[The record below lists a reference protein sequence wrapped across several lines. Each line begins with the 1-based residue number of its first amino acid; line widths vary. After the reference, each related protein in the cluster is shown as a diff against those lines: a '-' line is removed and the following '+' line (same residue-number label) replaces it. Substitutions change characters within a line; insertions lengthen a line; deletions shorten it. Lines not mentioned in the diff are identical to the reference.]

1 MLLQDR
7 VAIVTGGAKGM
18 GCGIALK
25 FAAEGC
31 AVAVV
36 DIDIKEAENTVAA
49 IRKEGGLAMA
59 IQCDVTDEKQV
70 KAAVDLVV
78 KKYGKVDILVNNA
91 GGAHITARIEDLTEE
106 QWDKVMDLNLKSHF
120 LFCKY
125 VVPLMKARKYG
136 KIIGTSS
143 IGAVQP
149 PGHVIAYNTAK
160 SAILGF
166 TADLATALAPL
177 GINVNAI
184 VPGPVQTH
192 FYDATTGKMNE
203 EQKQGFFA
211 GLGRKVP
218 MQRAG
223 TPEDIANAAVF
234 LASEMASYI
243 TGQALYVSGGL
254 PLLPPSGPPAMKIP
268 G

>member
-1 MLLQDR
+1 MLLLDR

-18 GCGIALK
+18 GSGIALK

-31 AVAVV
+31 VVAVV

-49 IRKEGGLAMA
+49 IKKKGGKALA
-59 IQCDVTDEKQV
+59 IYCDVTVEKQV
-70 KAAVDLVV
+70 KATVELVV
-78 KKYGKVDILVNNA
+78 KKYGKIDILINNA
-91 GGAHITARIEDLTEE
+91 GGAHIQAPIEELTEE

-120 LFCKY
+120 FFCKY
-125 VVPLMKARKYG
+125 VVPLMKAQKYG

-166 TADLATALAPL
+166 TTDLATALAPL

-184 VPGPVQTH
+184 VPGPVETH
-192 FYDATTGKMNE
+192 FYDFRTGTMTE
-203 EQKQGFFA
+203 EQKKVFFV
-211 GLGRKVP
+211 GLGKKVP
-218 MQRAG
+218 LQRAG
-223 TPEDIANAAVF
+223 TSEDIANAAVF
-234 LASEMASYI
+234 LASEMSSYI

-254 PLLPPSGPPAMKIP
+254 PLLPPSGPPAMKT
-268 G
+268 

>member
-1 MLLQDR
+1 MLLQDK
-7 VAIVTGGAKGM
+7 VAIVTGGARGM

-36 DIDIKEAENTVAA
+36 DIDLQGAESTVAA
-49 IRKEGGLAMA
+49 VRQEGGLAMA
-59 IQCDVTDEKQV
+59 VRCDVTDEKQV

-78 KKYGKVDILVNNA
+78 QKYGRVDILINNA
-91 GGAHITARIEDLTEE
+91 GGAHLTAPIEDLSED

-125 VVPLMKARKYG
+125 VVPLMKAHKSG
-136 KIIGTSS
+136 KIIGISS

-192 FYDATTGKMNE
+192 FYDATTGQMTE
-203 EQKQGFFA
+203 DQKKGFFA
-211 GLGRKVP
+211 GLGKKVP
-218 MQRAG
+218 LQRAG
-223 TPEDIANAAVF
+223 TPEDIANTALF
-234 LASEMASYI
+234 LASEMSSYI
-243 TGQALYVSGGL
+243 TGQAIYVSGGL
-254 PLLPPSGPPAMKIP
+254 PLLPPSGPSSMQIQ

>member
-1 MLLQDR
+1 MLLQDK

-25 FAAEGC
+25 FASEGC
-31 AVAVV
+31 SVAVV
-36 DIDIKEAENTVAA
+36 DIDIVEADNTVAA

-70 KAAVDLVV
+70 HAAVDLVV

-136 KIIGTSS
+136 KLIGLPARASPII
-143 IGAVQP
+143 P
-149 PGHVIAYNTAK
+149 PSQLSWAFPRTWP
-160 SAILGF
+160 
-166 TADLATALAPL
+166 PL
-177 GINVNAI
+177 WRRWVLMSL
-184 VPGPVQTH
+184 PLSP
-192 FYDATTGKMNE
+192 
-203 EQKQGFFA
+203 
-211 GLGRKVP
+211 
-218 MQRAG
+218 
-223 TPEDIANAAVF
+223 
-234 LASEMASYI
+234 
-243 TGQALYVSGGL
+243 ALYRRISMMPL
-254 PLLPPSGPPAMKIP
+254 PVR
-268 G
+268 